1 MNLTVENPKNVL
13 LELQETMRIPAAKN
27 EKFAKGTKLT
37 FDRFIERAP
46 KADRNNP
53 DRMVYSSQFVYSVE
67 DAGVTRKVAFTAKEL
82 NLIKPTKDSE
92 MKNVFEVESDEEVIV
107 PTEIIV
113 DACDDRKSQGGFIVY
128 PWNQYPDAE
137 RKLVTE
143 GNTFNADL
151 WEQML
156 ERHQEA
162 ITAKGITPTQDMTA
176 DLRK

>member
-1 MNLTVENPKNVL
+1 MNLTVDNLQNVL
-13 LELQETMRIPAAKN
+13 LELQETMRIPQAKN

-37 FDRFIERAP
+37 FDRFIEKAP

-53 DRMVYSSQFVYSVE
+53 DRMNFSSLFVYSVE

-82 NLIKPTKDSE
+82 NLIKPTKGSE
-92 MKNVFEVESDEEVIV
+92 MQNVFNRENETIV
-107 PTEIIV
+107 VPGEIIV
-113 DACDDRKSQGGFIVY
+113 DACDDRKSQGGHIVY

-137 RKLVTE
+137 RKVITE

-162 ITAKGITPTQDMTA
+162 ITAKGVTPTQDMTA